1 MVTLF
6 SRTIKVISDPSCRPE
21 CIDTIMAMEQNKFV
35 FFLFFFRNTMT
46 FYLVVKLLSLDS
58 DNTSKYDVI
67 FFFHHKKN
75 VYAIYV

>member
-21 CIDTIMAMEQNKFV
+21 RIDIIMAMEQNKFV
-35 FFLFFFRNTMT
+35 FFFRNTMT